1 MGNKQTKGVQMK
13 KIAMF
18 FLVFIALSAPPQDLF
33 AGKIKSGHLD
43 LTDMAGR
50 VVTVPCNPEKII
62 CLGPGALR
70 LIVYLNGQ
78 DKVAGVEDM
87 EKLNPGGRPYWIANP
102 HLAEL
107 PRIGPGGP
115 AGINKKPDLEAILSV
130 DPDLIFITQ
139 SDTPLVNDIQ
149 KQLNIPMVV
158 LSYGEFAT
166 FDERIYDSL
175 RLAGKILNKSER
187 AESVVDFIESARKE
201 LQNMTKDIADKEKPN
216 VFAGGIGMRGSQG
229 IESSEK
235 NYIPLNWANAKNI
248 AQDLEATE
256 GSHVFIDKERLLSLD
271 PDFIFIDG
279 GGLKMVEADM
289 IKKPQYYMALKAFQ
303 QKRVYTLLPF
313 NFYTTNVETAL
324 ADAYA
329 IAKVLYPKELKDID
343 PEKKAD
349 EIYTFMVGKPVY
361 GEMKKEFG
369 KIGEQYRIN

>member
-1 MGNKQTKGVQMK
+1 
-13 KIAMF
+13 MF
-18 FLVFIALSAPPQDLF
+18 FLIFIALAAPPQDLF
-33 AGKIKSGHLD
+33 AGKIKSGHFD

-50 VVTVPCNPEKII
+50 VVKVPYNPQKII

-102 HLAEL
+102 QLAEL

-115 AGINKKPDLEAILSV
+115 AGINKKPDLEAVLSV
-130 DPDLIFITQ
+130 NPDLIFITQ
-139 SDTPLVNDIQ
+139 SDAPLVNDIQ
-149 KQLNIPMVV
+149 KQLNIPIVV

-201 LQNMTKDIADKEKPN
+201 LQNMTKDILDKDKPN

-235 NYIPLNWANAKNI
+235 NYIPLKWANAKNI

-256 GSHVFIDKERLLSLD
+256 GSHVFIDRERLLSLD

-369 KIGEQYRIN
+369 KIGELYKIN

>member
-1 MGNKQTKGVQMK
+1 MRKT
-13 KIAMF
+13 AAAL
-18 FLVFIALSAPPQDLF
+18 LVFIIAIALSSNGYAVSSELKTV
-33 AGKIKSGHLD
+33 KI
-43 LTDMAGR
+43 TDMAGR
-50 VVTVPCNPEKII
+50 TVTVPYNPAKII

-78 DKVAGVEDM
+78 DRVAGVEDM
-87 EKLNPGGRPYWIANP
+87 EKLNPGGRPYWLANL

-115 AGINKKPDLEAILSV
+115 ASINKKPDLEAILSV
-130 DPDLIFITQ
+130 NPDLIFMTQ
-139 SDTPLVNDIQ
+139 SDAPLVNDIQ
-149 KQLNIPMVV
+149 KQLNIPIVI

-166 FDERIYDSL
+166 FDKRIYDSL
-175 RLAGKILNKSER
+175 RLAGEILNREER
-187 AESVVDFIESARKE
+187 AQSVIDFIESARRE
-201 LQNMTKDIADKEKPN
+201 LQDMTEEIADKDKPD
-216 VFAGGIGMRGSQG
+216 VFVGGIGMRGSQG

-235 NYIPLNWANAKNI
+235 NYIPLEWANAKNI
-248 AQDLEATE
+248 AQNVEASE

-279 GGLKMVEADM
+279 GGIKMIEQDI
-289 IKKPQYYMALKAFQ
+289 IKKPQYYRALKAFQ

-329 IAKVLYPKELKDID
+329 IAKTLYPDLFKEID

-361 GEMKKEFG
+361 QEMKKDFG
-369 KIGEQYRIN
+369 KIGEAYDINSIPK